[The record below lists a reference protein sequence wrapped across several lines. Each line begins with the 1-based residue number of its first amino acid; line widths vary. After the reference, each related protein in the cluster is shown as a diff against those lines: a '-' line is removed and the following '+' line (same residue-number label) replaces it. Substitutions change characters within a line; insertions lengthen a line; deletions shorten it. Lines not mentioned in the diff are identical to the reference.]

1 MRAVPWVLVALIVG
15 CGGAKRSDDPLVQ
28 DEEITR
34 DIMSELVRHDRFADV
49 RVTCRQ
55 GVALLEGAVNDASD
69 QEQAK
74 QIAWRITGV
83 REVQSRLRLRSR

>member
-1 MRAVPWVLVALIVG
+1 MKAAPWVLMVLIVG
-15 CGGAKRSDDPLVQ
+15 CGGPKRSDDPLVQ

-34 DIMSELVRHDRFADV
+34 DIMTELIRYDRFADV
-49 RVTCRQ
+49 RVTCRK
-55 GVALLEGAVNDASD
+55 GVAILEGAVNDSSD